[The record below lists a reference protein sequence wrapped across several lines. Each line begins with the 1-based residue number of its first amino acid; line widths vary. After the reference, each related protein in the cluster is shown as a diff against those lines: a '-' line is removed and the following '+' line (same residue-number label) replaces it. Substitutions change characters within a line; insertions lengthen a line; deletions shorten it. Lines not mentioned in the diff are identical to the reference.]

1 MIMTVFLIGIA
12 LSMLI
17 SNSIFNCYMKYFQRL
32 TNLCQYFQNHLDLDQ
47 TSAEQIQFR
56 IWMLAEVIIS
66 NVFQT
71 FVKLQFK
78 HLTRYLLCR
87 AIFSF
92 VLC

>member
-1 MIMTVFLIGIA
+1 MRYSRLKARLNFRKYTEHMIMTVFLIGIA

-66 NVFQT
+66 NVFQ
-71 FVKLQFK
+71 
-78 HLTRYLLCR
+78 C
-87 AIFSF
+87 
-92 VLC
+92 